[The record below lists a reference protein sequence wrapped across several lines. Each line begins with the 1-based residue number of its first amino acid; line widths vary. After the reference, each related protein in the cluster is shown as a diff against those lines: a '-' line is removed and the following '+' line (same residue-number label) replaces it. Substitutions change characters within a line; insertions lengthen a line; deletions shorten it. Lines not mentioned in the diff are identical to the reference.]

1 MIRATATG
9 VVLSVRVIPRARR
22 TTIEG
27 ARDDAILV
35 RVSAPPVD
43 DAANRA
49 VIDLFA
55 DALGCPRRSIHIV
68 SGERSRHKE
77 LAIDGV
83 DADAVA
89 KLLKLPL
96 SNP

>member
-9 VVLSVRVIPRARR
+9 VILSVRVMPRARR

-27 ARDDAILV
+27 VRDNAILV
-35 RVSAPPVD
+35 RVAAPPVD

-55 DALGCPRRSIHIV
+55 DALGCPRRSICIV

-83 DADAVA
+83 DAGAVA
-89 KLLKLPL
+89 QSLRLLIPD
-96 SNP
+96 P